1 MPKRKKISI
10 TSEEGSKDG
19 SESSK
24 RRKSKLDP
32 VEVCHELYE
41 TIRNHRTED
50 GHLLCE
56 SFIRAP
62 NRRSVADY
70 YDIITTPI
78 DLSKIQQKLK
88 TEAYV
93 DVNQISADM
102 ELMVNNAKSYYK
114 KNTPEYIEMPVIYGM
129 CLLMPKQIYYL
140 VMAVKMKINLV
151 KLTMTEAASV
161 VRKRVLMRSCL
172 LLL

>member
-24 RRKSKLDP
+24 RRKSELDP

-62 NRRSVADY
+62 NRRSLADY

-78 DLSKIQQKLK
+78 DLLKIQQKLK
-88 TEAYV
+88 TEEYV
-93 DVNQISADM
+93 DVNQFSADI
-102 ELMVNNAKSYYK
+102 ELMINNAKSYYK
-114 KNTPEYIEMPVIYGM
+114 KNTPEYRDACDLWDVFVDAKADILSGDGRKDEDKSSEIDDIK
-129 CLLMPKQIYYL
+129 LQI
-140 VMAVKMKINLV
+140 A
-151 KLTMTEAASV
+151 EGD
-161 VRKRVLMRSCL
+161 
-172 LLL
+172 